1 MSTAVVLF
9 TRDLR
14 VHDHPA
20 LSEAAA
26 GADAVAGLFVLDD
39 SILASAFA
47 APNRVAFMLDCLHD
61 LRASL
66 ERRGTALA
74 IRRGDVVEEAIAF
87 ARHCRADRL
96 LVSGDVSAYARRR
109 EARLAQACDE
119 AGVGLRVTP
128 GVTVVDPGELVPAG
142 GDHYRV
148 FTPYWRR
155 WRAARWRA
163 VHRAPRRLAA
173 PSPLR
178 RGRLP
183 ALEALVDRGPAARLP
198 RGGETTARARTE
210 RWLRTGLGR
219 YGEQLG
225 DDATSGLSPY
235 LHFGCVSPLELVRR
249 ASDRS
254 GAEEFVRQLCWRDF
268 FHQLL
273 AANPGLPHHDLRPR
287 RAAWDG
293 DDQALADWKEGATG
307 VPIVDAGMRQL
318 LREAWMPN
326 RARLIA
332 ASFLVHDLGVD
343 WRLGARHF
351 FDHLVDGD
359 LANNAGNWQWVAGT
373 AANPRPNRVLS
384 PEAQARRFDPDA
396 AYVRR
401 HLPELRRA

>member
-1 MSTAVVLF
+1 VSTAAVLF

-20 LSEAAA
+20 LSEALA

-39 SILASAFA
+39 TILASAFA
-47 APNRVAFMLDCLHD
+47 APNRVAFMLDCLRD

-66 ERRGTALA
+66 QRRGSALA
-74 IRRGDVVEEAIAF
+74 IRRGDVVEEALAF

-119 AGVGLRVTP
+119 AGVGLSVMP
-128 GVTVVDPGELVPAG
+128 GVTVVDPGELAPTG

-155 WRAARWRA
+155 WRAAGWRPM
-163 VHRAPRRLAA
+163 HRAPRRLAT
-173 PSPLR
+173 PLR
-178 RGRLP
+178 LRLGRLP
-183 ALEALVDRGPAARLP
+183 ALEALVDRRPAPRLP
-198 RGGETTARARTE
+198 RGGETAARARAQ
-210 RWLRTGLGR
+210 RWLGSGLAG
-219 YGEQLG
+219 YGEQLAA
-225 DDATSGLSPY
+225 DATSRLSPY
-235 LHFGCVSPLELVRR
+235 LHFGCISPLELARR
-249 ASDRS
+249 ASGRP
-254 GAEEFVRQLCWRDF
+254 GAEELVRQLCWRDF

-273 AANPGLPHHDLRPR
+273 AANPGLPYHDLRPR
-287 RAAWDG
+287 GTAWSG
-293 DDQALADWKEGATG
+293 DDHALAAWKEGATG

-318 LREAWMPN
+318 LREGWMPN

-351 FDHLVDGD
+351 FEHLVDGD

-384 PEAQARRFDPDA
+384 PDAQARRFDPDG

-401 HLPELRRA
+401 HLPELTRA

>member
-1 MSTAVVLF
+1 MATAVVLF

-26 GADAVAGLFVLDD
+26 GADAVVGLFVFDD
-39 SILASAFA
+39 TILASAFA
-47 APNRVAFMLDCLHD
+47 APNRVAFMLDCLRD
-61 LRASL
+61 LRGSL
-66 ERRGTALA
+66 EQRGSALA

-96 LVSGDVSAYARRR
+96 LVSGDVSAFAHRR

-119 AGVGLRVTP
+119 AGIDLRVMP
-128 GVTVVDPGELVPAG
+128 GVTVVDPGELAPG
-142 GDHYRV
+142 GSDHYRV

-155 WRAARWRA
+155 WRAARWRPM
-163 VHRAPRRLAA
+163 HRAPRRLATA
-173 PSPLR
+173 SRLKP
-178 RGRLP
+178 GRLP
-183 ALEALVDRGPAARLP
+183 SLEALIDGRPAAGLP
-198 RGGETTARARTE
+198 QGGETAARALAE
-210 RWLRTGLGR
+210 RWLRSGLRR

-225 DDATSGLSPY
+225 DDATSRLSPY
-235 LHFGCVSPLELVRR
+235 LHFGCISPLELARR
-249 ASDRS
+249 AGDRS

-273 AANPGLPHHDLRPR
+273 AANPGLAHHDLRPR
-287 RAAWDG
+287 RAAWSG

-318 LREAWMPN
+318 LREGWMPN

-384 PEAQARRFDPDA
+384 PDAQARRFDPGG